1 MQNFCVNMFI
11 KKYIPKY
18 PLNKY
23 IKYYWV
29 LKGDGK
35 MIREISPSSNISVC
49 YHIEGKSSYCYLSS
63 DFWNGQP
70 QSVVFLLGKLG
81 DAPAT
86 ASDFIIGPHRNI
98 MMEYSDD
105 GMFTFGIEF
114 KTGLRKVFFGNDIT
128 ILSNNVVPLPDNVAI
143 LSPIKNLI
151 SCCPENRLIDEVDD
165 YLTNNLLPYMQNK
178 DYNSELPLIMD
189 SISANPFEAEVS
201 ILAERMYM
209 SERSFQRL
217 FRQHTGL
224 TLRGFIG
231 IKKIDKVL
239 DMMMTHKECSLIEVL
254 EMSGYYDYTH
264 INRDFKIIGGLPA
277 SQVLKNI
284 HENISQTSESFCLN
298 YPREDVCAVNLLV

>member
-1 MQNFCVNMFI
+1 MMFI
-11 KKYIPKY
+11 KKYILKN

-23 IKYYWV
+23 IKCYWV
-29 LKGDGK
+29 LKVDDGK

-49 YHIEGKSSYCYLSS
+49 YCIGGKSSFSLLSS

-70 QSVVFLLGKLG
+70 QSVDFLLERLG

-128 ILSNNVVPLPDNVAI
+128 MLSNNVVPLTDNATI
-143 LSPIKNLI
+143 LSSIKNI
-151 SCCPENRLIDEVDD
+151 VSCCPENRLIDEVDD
-165 YLTNNLLPYMQNK
+165 YLTKTWLPYMQNK
-178 DYNSELPLIMD
+178 DCNSELPLIID

-201 ILAERMYM
+201 ILSERMYM

-224 TLRGFIG
+224 TLRDFIG

-277 SQVLKNI
+277 SQVFGNI
-284 HENISQTSESFCLN
+284 RERILNSPDGYCVN
-298 YPREDVCAVNLLV
+298 YPEDDVCAVNLLL